1 MARPCCLA
9 GMPVAASSS
18 SPFAAVRVNGRAC
31 NVDADG
37 HSPTPQQQ
45 LQSTTVVAA
54 ACGKLVARGRAL
66 VFPAAATASTRAA
79 VLLILPFACGRR
91 HRRWPRK
98 AVTLRRS
105 EATAPATL
113 DLHGRNSRQETGN
126 SQDGA
131 FLVSRASDSVVK
143 VFSAQSSPRTAF
155 PWSYNAQQDGTGS
168 GFCIEVDGRKQLL
181 TNAHVVA
188 DSVFIELRRSGEAK
202 RHVATRVRVSHE
214 CDLALLDV
222 ADPDFWDGLQPLP
235 FGTMPHL
242 QDEVSATGY
251 PVGGDG
257 ISMTRGVIS
266 RIGIQTYSHSGKWL
280 LAIQIDAAINPGN
293 SGGPA
298 LNKEGRVVGVSFQ
311 AQTQSQ
317 NIGYV
322 IPLPIIEHF
331 LKDADPNDPFQTRG
345 FCSLGITFQG
355 LENAQMRRC
364 LGMNDDQT
372 GIMVTAVA
380 PCSQAACQ
388 FCCGDV
394 ILSID
399 GKEIDNDG
407 TFSVAPKERLL
418 FSHLINLKYSG
429 ETVEVQLQRDG
440 AQLRL
445 HVPVEP
451 LAMLLPTTQYDVPM
465 PYFLYGG
472 LLFLPLT
479 QPYLKLWGESW
490 EANAPRDLVVLLGL
504 WPETPGEETVI
515 LSHVYPCEE
524 TQGYAQYAESR
535 VISVNGSKVINLA
548 HMYKLV
554 NQQHATE
561 PYLRIELEKRT
572 GNQIV
577 ILDTTTAGEVN
588 AAVMAMQRI
597 PTAASPNLLAL
608 EGVVTG

>member
-1 MARPCCLA
+1 MAGRCGPA
-9 GMPVAASSS
+9 GVPVTASS
-18 SPFAAVRVNGRAC
+18 PPPCAAAHGNCRAC
-31 NVDADG
+31 NVDAYG
-37 HSPTPQQQ
+37 HPPNPQQR
-45 LQSTTVVAA
+45 LQSTMVAA
-54 ACGKLVARGRAL
+54 AARGKAARGRAL
-66 VFPAAATASTRAA
+66 AFSAAAGPSSSVA
-79 VLLILPFACGRR
+79 VLLILPFAHGRR
-91 HRRWPRK
+91 RRRWPRK
-98 AVTLRRS
+98 AVTKLRC
-105 EATAPATL
+105 AGTAPVSL
-113 DLHGRNSRQETGN
+113 DLHGRSTRQETGN
-126 SQDGA
+126 SQGGA
-131 FLVSRASDSVVK
+131 FSVSRASDSVVK

-155 PWSYNAQQDGTGS
+155 PWSYNGQQDGTGS
-168 GFCIEVDGRKQLL
+168 GFCIEVDGRRQLL

-188 DSVFIELRRSGEAK
+188 DSVFVELRRSGEAK

-222 ADPDFWDGLQPLP
+222 ADPDFWDGLEPLP

-242 QDEVSATGY
+242 QDEVSAIGY

-298 LNKEGRVVGVSFQ
+298 LDNEGRVIGVSFQ

-331 LKDADPNDPFQTRG
+331 LKDADPEKPFQTRG
-345 FCSLGITFQG
+345 FCTLGITYQG

-364 LGMNDDQT
+364 LGMTDDQT
-372 GIMVTAVA
+372 GILVTAVA
-380 PCSQAACQ
+380 PCSQAASRLR
-388 FCCGDV
+388 CGDV

-399 GKEIDNDG
+399 GKAIDNDG

-429 ETVEVQLQRDG
+429 ETIEVQLQRDA
-440 AQLRL
+440 AQFCL
-445 HVPVEP
+445 HVPVAP
-451 LAMLLPTTQYDVPM
+451 LAMLLPSTQYDAPM
-465 PYFLYGG
+465 PYFIYGG

-479 QPYLKLWGESW
+479 QPYLKLWGEGW
-490 EANAPRDLVVLLGL
+490 EANCPRDLVVLLGL
-504 WPETPGEETVI
+504 WPETPDEETVI

-554 NQQHATE
+554 QQHHATE

-572 GNQIV
+572 GNRIV
-577 ILDTTTAGEVN
+577 ILDTSTAAEVN
-588 AAVMAMQRI
+588 AAVLARQRI
-597 PTAASPNLLAL
+597 PAPASPDLLAL
-608 EGVVTG
+608 EGVETG